1 MNYSVGDF
9 VIQLKNAAMARKRE
23 VQVPYSTSLAAI
35 SKVLIKEGF
44 VETVSEEK
52 DGVKRTLVVKLRY
65 QRRKPSITDV
75 RLISKTFTACISSCK
90 RNWCIT
96 RQISNIILS
105 TNVGILTGKD
115 AIKKGVGG
123 ELIFKIW

>member
-23 VQVPYSTSLAAI
+23 VQVPYSNIAKAI

-75 RLISKTFTACISSCK
+75 RLISKPSLRAYLPAKEIGASQGRSATA
-90 RNWCIT
+90 
-96 RQISNIILS
+96 ILS